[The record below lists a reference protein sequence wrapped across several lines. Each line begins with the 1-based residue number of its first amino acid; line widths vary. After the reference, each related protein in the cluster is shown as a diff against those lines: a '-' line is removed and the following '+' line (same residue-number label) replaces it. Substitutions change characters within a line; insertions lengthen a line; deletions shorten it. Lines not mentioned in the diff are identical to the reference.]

1 MASKSLRWLS
11 ASSRDRRGF
20 TRVISA
26 NSISCFTSPR
36 ATDWRRIVA
45 SWSRSERSRPFPSGF
60 RRMPVPSLANLLDRA
75 ASGGRLSFE
84 EGLRL
89 YDEADLHELGAAAHA
104 RRMQMHAPDVV
115 TYVVDT
121 TINYT
126 NVCNVHCSFCA
137 FFRPEHHKEGYTMS
151 HDQVLE
157 RVKYA
162 VDQGA
167 TQIMIQGGVNPEL
180 GIEWFEALFQR
191 VAREFPR
198 VDIHSLSVS
207 EVVGIA
213 KIENLPIRE
222 VLTRLKAAGMKS
234 LPGAGA
240 EILVERVRKRIS
252 ARKVKPDEWLGVMRE
267 AQTLGMPTTATMM
280 FGSIETDRERIEHL
294 DAVRSLQDETGGF
307 TAFIPWYYV
316 PYKTPL
322 RGREASGLEYLRVLA
337 ISRLYL
343 DNVAHLQASWLTPG
357 LKLGQLA
364 LFYGC
369 DDMGGT
375 ILEERVVH
383 DAGSTNEATRR
394 DLEHLI
400 TDAGY
405 RPVVRDTYWNVRDG
419 VA

>member
-1 MASKSLRWLS
+1 M
-11 ASSRDRRGF
+11 
-20 TRVISA
+20 
-26 NSISCFTSPR
+26 
-36 ATDWRRIVA
+36 
-45 SWSRSERSRPFPSGF
+45 
-60 RRMPVPSLANLLDRA
+60 PSLTELLDRA
-75 ASGGRLSFE
+75 AGGGRLSFD

-104 RRMQMHAPDVV
+104 RRMAMHPPDVV
-115 TYVVDT
+115 TYVIDT

-137 FFRPEHHKEGYTMS
+137 FFRPQHHREGYTMS
-151 HDQVLE
+151 HDRVLE

-162 VDQGA
+162 ADQGA

-180 GIEWFEALFQR
+180 RIEWFETLFER
-191 VAREFPR
+191 VRREYPR

-207 EVVGIA
+207 EIVGLA
-213 KIENLPIRE
+213 HVEELPTRE
-222 VLTRLKAAGMKS
+222 VLARLKAAGMKS

-252 ARKVKPDEWLGVMRE
+252 ARKVKPHEWLGVMRE
-267 AQTLGMPTTATMM
+267 AQQLGMPTTATMM
-280 FGSIETDRERIEHL
+280 FGSIETAAERIEHL
-294 DAVRSLQDETGGF
+294 DVLRQLQDETGGF

-322 RGREASGLEYLRVLA
+322 RGKEATGLEYLRVLA

-343 DNVAHLQASWLTPG
+343 DNFAHLQASWLTPG
-357 LKLGQLA
+357 LKMGQLA

-375 ILEERVVH
+375 IIEEQVVH

-394 DLEHLI
+394 DLEEI
-400 TDAGY
+400 VIKAGF
-405 RPVVRDTYWNVRDG
+405 RPVIRDTYWNLRSDL
-419 VA
+419 ALATA